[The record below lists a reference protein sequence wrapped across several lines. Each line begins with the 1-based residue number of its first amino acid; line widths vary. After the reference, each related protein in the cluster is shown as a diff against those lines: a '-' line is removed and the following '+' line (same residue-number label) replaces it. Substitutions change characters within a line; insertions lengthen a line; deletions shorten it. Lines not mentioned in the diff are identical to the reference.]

1 MTELIWKDAL
11 LAALSRQMDSLRNE
25 TDLNE
30 DAVQAMALVYTE
42 GWKDCLRW
50 LASEGVFANG

>member
-1 MTELIWKDAL
+1 MELIWKDAL
-11 LAALSRQMDSLRNE
+11 LANLERQLNSLRNE
-25 TDLNE
+25 TTLNE

-50 LASEGVFANG
+50 LVKQGVIVDG

>member
-1 MTELIWKDAL
+1 MELMWKDAL
-11 LAALSRQMDSLRNE
+11 LANLARQLDSLRNE

-50 LASEGVFANG
+50 LSTEGVLGNG

>member
-11 LAALSRQMDSLRNE
+11 LDNLARQLESLRDE
-25 TDLNE
+25 TVLNE
-30 DAVQAMALVYTE
+30 EAVQAMALVYTE

-50 LASEGVFANG
+50 LASEGVFSNG

>member
-1 MTELIWKDAL
+1 MELQWKDAL
-11 LAALSRQMDSLRNE
+11 LANLARQLDSLRDE
-25 TDLNE
+25 TTLNE

-50 LASEGVFANG
+50 LLTEGVLGNG

>member
-1 MTELIWKDAL
+1 MELMWKDAL
-11 LAALSRQMDSLRNE
+11 LANRARQLDSLRNE

-30 DAVQAMALVYTE
+30 DAVQAMALVNTE

-50 LASEGVFANG
+50 LSTEGVLGNG

>member
-1 MTELIWKDAL
+1 MELMWKDAL
-11 LAALSRQMDSLRNE
+11 LANLARQLDSLRDE
-25 TDLNE
+25 TTLNE

-50 LASEGVFANG
+50 LSSEGILTNG

>member
-1 MTELIWKDAL
+1 MELMWKDAL
-11 LAALSRQMDSLRNE
+11 LANLARQLDSLRDE
-25 TDLNE
+25 TTLNE

-50 LASEGVFANG
+50 LSTEGVLGNG

>member
-1 MTELIWKDAL
+1 MTELMWKDAL
-11 LAALSRQMDSLRNE
+11 LANLARQLDSLRDE
-25 TDLNE
+25 TTLNE

-50 LASEGVFANG
+50 LASEGILANG